1 MVRPVI
7 GMNGAYY
14 VVDHLGMFQSQ
25 LNKQYI
31 LLQTHMPQCHIG
43 PHTQQQSGEQHHC
56 CTVYRAHVD
65 DRQRRQ
71 PPNTKDTLCLLTLS
85 PHFGPCLQISASA
98 ANSSHWQ
105 KSSPVTLIIQPLQ
118 SQSSAASPSHQQPSS
133 TGMMTKASTRRQ
145 PEKVP
150 RRRPGPPAD

>member
-14 VVDHLGMFQSQ
+14 VDHLGMFQSQ

-31 LLQTHMPQCHIG
+31 LLRTHMPQCHIC
-43 PHTQQQSGEQHHC
+43 TQQQSGEQHHC

-85 PHFGPCLQISASA
+85 PHFVSSLWSVSADIGICS
-98 ANSSHWQ
+98 
-105 KSSPVTLIIQPLQ
+105 KLQ
-118 SQSSAASPSHQQPSS
+118 SLAEIQCSHTHHPTTPVPVISSKPQSSAAQQYGHDDEGEHQEAAREGPATS
-133 TGMMTKASTRRQ
+133 A
-145 PEKVP
+145 
-150 RRRPGPPAD
+150 RPAG